1 MVSNAEAYEEN
12 RQKTMQENR
21 KRMEALNL
29 PYLSRS
35 LQKSSPP
42 TSKPSQMPPKEQ
54 LKVKKKSLKK
64 NDLKKNTLRKNR
76 VILPHMVTQA
86 AQQVQPVVAPLRL
99 DDNATTLAP
108 QSVRQQVEM
117 PPLRQM
123 NEMRQSEA
131 VTRMMPT
138 PSFEPHSTIHP
149 SRENHVSP
157 PPTTNHSPSQPLT
170 SVSSR
175 PTPLPSNLPPPIPT
189 APMGLC

>member
-1 MVSNAEAYEEN
+1 
-12 RQKTMQENR
+12 
-21 KRMEALNL
+21 
-29 PYLSRS
+29 
-35 LQKSSPP
+35 
-42 TSKPSQMPPKEQ
+42 
-54 LKVKKKSLKK
+54 
-64 NDLKKNTLRKNR
+64 
-76 VILPHMVTQA
+76 
-86 AQQVQPVVAPLRL
+86 
-99 DDNATTLAP
+99 
-108 QSVRQQVEM
+108 VRQQVEM

-175 PTPLPSNLPPPIPT
+175 PTPLPSNLPPPIS
-189 APMGLC
+189 AERANDGRPMIRPYGRGYGTNFY